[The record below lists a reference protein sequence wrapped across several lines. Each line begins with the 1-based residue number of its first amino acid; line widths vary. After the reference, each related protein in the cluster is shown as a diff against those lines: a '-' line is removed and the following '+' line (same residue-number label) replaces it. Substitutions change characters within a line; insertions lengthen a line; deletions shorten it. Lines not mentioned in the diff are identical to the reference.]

1 MILEYCINTT
11 LSSRPKTK
19 NYKFSIIST
28 NVTNR
33 PAHEPIRHHVKH
45 NSLQSSRAIKPGTAS
60 AEKISPQRATQTR
73 PSTFAD
79 PSKPMF
85 MILINPSSRV
95 DSRTAAIDA
104 PLRVCHYQLAS
115 RSNVTHPHMMACL
128 DPFFLSRDLLDL
140 RLDLCTISKMTPGD
154 GSLFYE
160 LEH

>member
-1 MILEYCINTT
+1 MILDYCINI
-11 LSSRPKTK
+11 TK

-45 NSLQSSRAIKPGTAS
+45 NSLQSSRAIKPGSAS

-73 PSTFAD
+73 LSTFAD

-115 RSNVTHPHMMACL
+115 RSNVTHPRML
-128 DPFFLSRDLLDL
+128 GSIFFLSRNMLDLLLDL
-140 RLDLCTISKMTPGD
+140 CAISKMTPGD